1 MMKKCSLLSLVL
13 LAGAAIANEN
23 VNTLG
28 DCVIQEVLPGKQ
40 MTAAFFTLHH
50 EGEAQKIV
58 GAEIPDVSDHVEL
71 HTMKMQD
78 NVMKMEKMDDYTVEN
93 GETKF
98 AKGGNHLMLM
108 GATNPLEV
116 GSQHTITLTFD
127 DGSKAQCEAQVKSVD
142 EILKTAEE
150 NSISDSNAHQH
161 KH

>member
-1 MMKKCSLLSLVL
+1 MMKKLSFLSLAL
-13 LAGAAIANEN
+13 FAGAAMTHEN
-23 VNTLG
+23 KNTLG

-50 EGEAQKIV
+50 NGHTQKIV
-58 GAEIPDVSDHVEL
+58 GAEIPDVTDHVEL

-78 NVMKMEKMDDYTVEN
+78 NVMKMEKIDDYTVEN

-108 GATNPLEV
+108 GVTNSPEV
-116 GSQHTITLTFD
+116 GSKHTITLTFD

-150 NSISDSNAHQH
+150 NTISDSNTQ
-161 KH
+161 